1 MNEERGSAQTPSTQG
16 APSRRPVGQT
26 SAVNAGFDV
35 TKLGGDKNKKSSK
48 PKKVK
53 KPKKE
58 KIKSPD
64 NNGLSQKSKRPLWFW
79 LVLSLLGVAV
89 LGAVVWGMV
98 KLLNPEED
106 KKIQLPTDIVLVDD
120 NSNNAVEE
128 YFKQL
133 QSISGKDDNGS
144 TVSGDRS
151 VDDARH
157 AASSAIAA
165 TDSEKQENAIRVAEM
180 LLLYHDGKYNE
191 IINELSQVHPEW
203 LGASEQRMF
212 YMAVEL
218 AYQQLGN
225 AEMANK
231 YQQLELEATLE
242 ACKTNNQLCEEG
254 NS

>member
-16 APSRRPVGQT
+16 APLQRPVGQT

-53 KPKKE
+53 NPKKE
-58 KIKSPD
+58 KIKSSED
-64 NNGLSQKSKRPLWFW
+64 NDSIQKPKRPLWFW

-151 VDDARH
+151 VEDARR

-165 TDSEKQENAIRVAEM
+165 TDSEKQENTIRVAEM

-191 IINELSQVHPEW
+191 IINELPQVHPEW

-254 NS
+254 GV